1 MWWTTTYEPVSLISL
16 KVATATSTGGT
27 SLLLPTPFAFKMAIL
42 NVVIQ
47 TEGVQRGKQLW
58 PVIRDGRMAIL
69 GPAQIAVNN
78 TFTKILK
85 LSRDK
90 PSPDPDTGI
99 LEVMS
104 RTIGFRE
111 YVQWQGE
118 IRIAFEPGGEDDID
132 WTQRGTHR
140 QQQQFQFEPGDN
152 EGINWAQVT
161 TQIHY
166 LGKRGGFIQATGEF
180 QVTEELPVKFTLLND
195 EQHNE
200 RFPLDGTLQV
210 MDDCGNKLSF
220 EEIDI
225 YSNKNIRL
233 GIGRIRRS
241 VILPYRLARSSRGY
255 TLYERFADPR

>member
-1 MWWTTTYEPVSLISL
+1 MWWITTYEPVSLISL
-16 KVATATSTGGT
+16 KVAAATSTGGT

-118 IRIAFEPGGEDDID
+118 IRIAFEPG
-132 WTQRGTHR
+132 
-140 QQQQFQFEPGDN
+140 DN
-152 EGINWAQVT
+152 EDINWAQVT

-180 QVTEELPVKFTLLND
+180 QVTEELPVRFTLLND

-200 RFPLDGTLQV
+200 RFSLDGTLQV

>member
-1 MWWTTTYEPVSLISL
+1 MWWITTYEPVSLISL

-27 SLLLPTPFAFKMAIL
+27 SLLLPTPFAFKMAVL
-42 NVVIQ
+42 NVLIQ

-85 LSRDK
+85 LSRGK

-118 IRIAFEPGGEDDID
+118 IRIAFEPGD
-132 WTQRGTHR
+132 H
-140 QQQQFQFEPGDN
+140 

-233 GIGRIRRS
+233 GIGRILRS